1 MEGLTRFFQVIM
13 PIDTLIHNNES
24 GLREGIINRFQLNE
38 LRQRFEQVERQN
50 HRIVLELDKA
60 NLETRRVKLQL
71 ENHKATA
78 QLKLERSELETEKVR
93 FQGQKEKAEQLI
105 EMLKMKQELQQ
116 VKRDNQLK
124 SAEIDRLQ
132 AEIQKLKI
140 QVMFL
145 KEEVRQ
151 STDQRGGNATVG

>member
-1 MEGLTRFFQVIM
+1 M

-24 GLREGIINRFQLNE
+24 RLREGIINRFQLNE

-140 QVMFL
+140 QVMFK

-151 STDQRGGNATVG
+151 STDQRGVNAKVG